1 MYQNLTQIS
10 RPVKRALILAFD
22 ASAVLLAV
30 TLAIV
35 LRLNDWP
42 AAVFEGAVPF
52 YMVALGLCLVIAPL
66 LSIPQTKLSAFDM
79 AAAAKVGLFAMLL
92 TVIGTVLNLVLPLGA
107 PRTVPVIAGMFFFC
121 MAVGWRLA
129 AHGALAQMFKRAS
142 PGRPVAVYG
151 AGAAGIQLISALN
164 QSAEFR
170 VVAVVDDNPAL
181 RGVLIGG
188 LRVQTPAELSDLAD
202 KGRIERILLAL
213 PSVSKTRQQ
222 EIS

>member
-92 TVIGTVLNLVLPLGA
+92 TVIGTVLNLVLPEELAEESTEEVSGGM
-107 PRTVPVIAGMFFFC
+107 AG
-121 MAVGWRLA
+121 
-129 AHGALAQMFKRAS
+129 HGS
-142 PGRPVAVYG
+142 G
-151 AGAAGIQLISALN
+151 S
-164 QSAEFR
+164 
-170 VVAVVDDNPAL
+170 
-181 RGVLIGG
+181 
-188 LRVQTPAELSDLAD
+188 
-202 KGRIERILLAL
+202 L
-213 PSVSKTRQQ
+213 PH
-222 EIS
+222 E